1 MDIAGARN
9 RVRLITD
16 REDVAYFTDAEID
29 GFLAMSVD
37 EFVSQY
43 YNSFESNQDSRDKLQ
58 KIVFSSVV
66 SVSDSVP
73 YSIAG
78 LVNSETT
85 PVANYSKMLSM
96 VMSLSPFKRV
106 KIIQLSDLSAYLD
119 DPFNKADTNNPVAYL
134 SGDNIYTKG
143 LSSSTSI
150 DVKYLSDTT
159 LVTDLSSHTHEEVC
173 QIAAR
178 KILATLGDVRYQAI
192 QSEIAER
199 RV

>member
-1 MDIAGARN
+1 MTESTARN

-16 REDVAYFTDAEID
+16 REDVAYFTDAEIN
-29 GFLAMSVD
+29 GFLAMAVD

-43 YNSFESNQDSRDKLQ
+43 YNSFEVDQNSRDKLQ
-58 KIVFSSVV
+58 KIVFSSTI
-66 SVSDSVP
+66 SASDTAP
-73 YSIAG
+73 YTVTS
-78 LVNSETT
+78 LVDSSS
-85 PVANYSKMLSM
+85 VANYSKMLSI
-96 VMSLSPFKRV
+96 VMSIAPFKRI
-106 KIIQLSDLSAYLD
+106 KIIELSDLSSYLD
-119 DPFNKADTNNPVAYL
+119 DPFNKADVNNPVAYL
-134 SGDNIYTKG
+134 SGDKIYTKG
-143 LSSSTSI
+143 LSSTTSI

-159 LVTDLSSHTHEEVC
+159 LITNLSNHTHEEVC

>member
-1 MDIAGARN
+1 MTEGTARN

-16 REDVAYFTDAEID
+16 REDVAYFTDAEMD
-29 GFLAMSVD
+29 GFLAMAVD

-43 YNSFESNQDSRDKLQ
+43 YTSFEVDQNSRDKLQ
-58 KIVFSSVV
+58 KIVFSRTI
-66 SVSDSVP
+66 SVSDTSAYSV
-73 YSIAG
+73 SS
-78 LVNSETT
+78 LVDDAST

-96 VMSLSPFKRV
+96 VMSNSPFKRV
-106 KIIQLSDLSAYLD
+106 KIVQLSDLSAYLD
-119 DPFNKADTNNPVAYL
+119 DPFNKADANNPVAYL
-134 SGDNIYTKG
+134 SGDKIYTKG
-143 LSSSTSI
+143 LSASTSI

-159 LVTDLSSHTHEEVC
+159 LITDLSNHTHEEVC
-173 QIAAR
+173 QVAAR